1 MEVSIQLS
9 CASCPELGWVSGPAS
24 QGETAR
30 DSGLQQDGGQQ
41 GWTGE
46 VESKRSRRWCWKR
59 IQVERVRITW
69 GLRDRCP
76 GSGCHSELE
85 GVHGLFIRS

>member
-41 GWTGE
+41 G
-46 VESKRSRRWCWKR
+46 RAP
-59 IQVERVRITW
+59 
-69 GLRDRCP
+69 P
-76 GSGCHSELE
+76 GGNC
-85 GVHGLFIRS
+85 V